1 MAWRG
6 RGRSYGKGK
15 GYGRGGKGK
24 GRGRG
29 RGEGRG
35 EGRGRGAG
43 RGKGPSEGKGG
54 EDGHCVTLH
63 NLSYD
68 TKRYDLK
75 EHVKT
80 LLDGGFG
87 RVDLQTKPDGT
98 STGRARVGFR
108 FLKDAEAAAKALHDF
123 SFFTLTSF
131 AFAFRRRGVLE
142 MGWGLPP
149 SCLRI
154 PFRFQPYSIDAH
166 LKSKNAT

>member
-1 MAWRG
+1 MSETETAPPKTTTPAAEGRGRGAGEGRGRGGRG
-6 RGRSYGKGK
+6 RGR
-15 GYGRGGKGK
+15 GKGK

-80 LLDGGFG
+80 VLDGGFG

-108 FLKDAEAAAKALHDF
+108 FLKDAEAAAKALDG
-123 SFFTLTSF
+123 SELDGRNLS
-131 AFAFRRRGVLE
+131 ARVAPPRRERPAGK
-142 MGWGLPP
+142 GL
-149 SCLRI
+149 
-154 PFRFQPYSIDAH
+154 
-166 LKSKNAT
+166 